1 MGGSTRVPVYH
12 WALPED
18 LEPLCS
24 AVRSII
30 AGNRDVALFLTA
42 VQVVHLVEVAEQM
55 GETSKMGVLI
65 HEAAARAND
74 LLNAKR
80 NHG

>member
-1 MGGSTRVPVYH
+1 
-12 WALPED
+12 
-18 LEPLCS
+18 
-24 AVRSII
+24 
-30 AGNRDVALFLTA
+30 VALFLTA